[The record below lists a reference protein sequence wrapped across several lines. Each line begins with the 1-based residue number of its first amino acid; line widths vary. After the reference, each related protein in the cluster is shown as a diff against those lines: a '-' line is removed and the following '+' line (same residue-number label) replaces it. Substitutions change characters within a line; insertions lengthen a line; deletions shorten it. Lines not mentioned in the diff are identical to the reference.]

1 MNKVKSITQNLKF
14 LMVQES
20 IKHFSIP
27 LKLRKEESLSPA
39 KGGTKFLVISL
50 FLIFSTAYSL
60 QLTTYSLCAQ
70 EQSKEEEALFVAKKA
85 FEDGF
90 YDVALGLFERFL
102 KNYPNSPK
110 VPEVNLLIGQCYY
123 RQNRF
128 LDALA
133 KFEELQGQGI
143 AQNIKD
149 AVLYWIA
156 EVHFKGNNFTKA
168 NQYYKAIIDEFPKSS
183 YAVYAYYS
191 LGWCLFQEAKFD
203 EAIKYFKTVEK
214 EFPKEP
220 QAQDS
225 SFKIIECFYNLKDY
239 SGLKD
244 SIRAYLKLYLKD
256 NAHAPYLYFY
266 MAEADYYLTNFEEA
280 VDEYFKVIAM
290 TNDEKIKG
298 LSRLGIGWAY
308 LKLKRYKEA
317 GDTFQ
322 QVKTETLDKKNRDIL
337 LLAKAALSLET
348 KSFTEAKNLYT
359 ELTNT
364 ASDLDILIQA
374 YLGKADAHYNTAEY
388 KEAIN
393 VYEEA
398 LQKVSESVS
407 QENIDKLHYGLAWAF
422 LKEGEFK
429 NAIDEFQKLA
439 KQTEDR
445 IVKVAALCQIGD
457 AYQDSGDYSKAIEAY
472 DSILKD
478 YPDSLYSDYIQYQLG
493 VTLLKTSNYDGAIM
507 ALQSLKNNFP
517 NSKLL
522 DDASY
527 ALGLTYFQRQDYK
540 SSKEIFEKFQN
551 EFKDSNLKPESMY
564 LLGTNLYNLGDF
576 KLAIE
581 VFKDII
587 RVYNQNTEL
596 VQKAE
601 YEIADCYYQMGN
613 EKEAMERFKILRS
626 KYPDSKLTP
635 EIMWWLAEYYYRHNE
650 LSLARRYFSSLIQDF
665 PKNNL
670 IPDAYYALGSTYA
683 EENKN
688 EEAIDNFKKVIELG
702 KSDLAGTAKIAIADI
717 YTKQDKIDLALGIY
731 KDVVSEYPN
740 LASLIYPKIAD
751 LYRKI
756 NNYNEAVNFYRKSL
770 NIVPAREM
778 ADIQFKIAE
787 ALQAQGSYSDA
798 IEEYLK
804 VTYLYSENN
813 DLAVKALLRVAAIY
827 EDKENFKEAVNIYK
841 RINSMDVQEAK
852 YAKERIDWIKT
863 HVK

>member
-1 MNKVKSITQNLKF
+1 MTNFKLKF
-14 LMVQES
+14 LK
-20 IKHFSIP
+20 II
-27 LKLRKEESLSPA
+27 LL
-39 KGGTKFLVISL
+39 
-50 FLIFSTAYSL
+50 LIFITNYEL
-60 QLTTYSLCAQ
+60 RTTNYELLAQ
-70 EQSKEEEALFVAKKA
+70 EPSKEEETLFVAKKA

-90 YDVALGLFERFL
+90 YDVALGLFGRFL
-102 KNYPNSPK
+102 KNYPSSSK
-110 VPEVNLLIGQCYY
+110 IPEVNLLTGECYF

-133 KFEELQGQGI
+133 KFEELQGQGA

-149 AVLYWIA
+149 AILYWVA

-168 NQYYKAIIDEFPKSS
+168 SQYYKAIIEGFPKSS
-183 YAVYAYYS
+183 YCLYAYYS

-203 EAIKYFKTVEK
+203 EAIKYFKIVEEK
-214 EFPKEP
+214 FPKEP

-225 SFKIIECFYNLKDY
+225 SFKIIECLYNLKDY

-244 SIRAYLKLYLKD
+244 SLKSYLKLYSKD
-256 NAHAPYLYFY
+256 TAHVPYLYFY
-266 MAEADYYLTNFEEA
+266 MAEADYYLTNFQEA
-280 VDEYFKVIAM
+280 IDEYSKVI
-290 TNDEKIKG
+290 TSSGDERIQG
-298 LSRLGIGWAY
+298 LSKLGIGWAY
-308 LKLKRYKEA
+308 LKLKRYKES
-317 GDTFQ
+317 GDTFSEI
-322 QVKTETLDKKNRDIL
+322 KTDNLDKKNRDIL
-337 LLAKAALSLET
+337 LLGKATLSLET
-348 KSFTEAKNLYT
+348 KSFTEAGNLYG
-359 ELTNT
+359 ELANT
-364 ASDLDILIQA
+364 TLDQVILIQA
-374 YLGKADAHYNTAEY
+374 YLGKADAYYNTAEY
-388 KEAIN
+388 KKAIS

-398 LQKVSESVS
+398 LNKTSESAS
-407 QENIDKLHYGLAWAF
+407 QENVDKLHYGLAWAF

-429 NAIDEFQKLA
+429 KAIDEFQKIA
-439 KQTEDR
+439 KHTEDK

-457 AYQDSGDYSKAIEAY
+457 AYQDLGDYNKAIETY
-472 DSILKD
+472 DSILKN

-493 VTLLKTSNYDGAIM
+493 ITLLKTSNYDGAIM
-507 ALQSLKNNFP
+507 AFQSLKNHFP
-517 NSKLL
+517 DSKLL
-522 DDASY
+522 DDATY
-527 ALGLTYFQRQDYK
+527 ALGLAYFQRQDYK
-540 SSKEIFEKFQN
+540 SSKEIFEKFQD
-551 EFKDSNLKPESMY
+551 EFKDSNLKPESLY
-564 LLGTNLYNLGDF
+564 LLGTSLYNLGDF
-576 KLAIE
+576 AKALE
-581 VFKDII
+581 VFKNII
-587 RVYNQNTEL
+587 RMYNQNTEL
-596 VQKAE
+596 IQKAE

-635 EIMWWLAEYYYRHNE
+635 EVMWWLAEYYYRHNE

-702 KSDLAGTAKIAIADI
+702 KSDLAGTASIAIADI
-717 YTKQDKIDLALGIY
+717 YTKQDKIDLSLGIY

-756 NNYNEAVNFYRKSL
+756 SNYGEAINFYRKSL

-778 ADIQFKIAE
+778 VDIQFKIAE
-787 ALQAQGSYSDA
+787 ALQSEGSYPEA

-827 EDKENFKEAVNIYK
+827 EDKENFKEATNIYK
-841 RINSMDVQEAK
+841 RINSMNVQEAK
-852 YAKERIDWIKT
+852 YAQERIDWIRA
-863 HVK
+863 H